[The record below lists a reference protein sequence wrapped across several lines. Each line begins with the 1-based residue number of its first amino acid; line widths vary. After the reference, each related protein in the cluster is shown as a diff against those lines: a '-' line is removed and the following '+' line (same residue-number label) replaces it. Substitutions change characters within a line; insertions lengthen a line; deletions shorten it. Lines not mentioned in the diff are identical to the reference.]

1 MLFFHLITLCAT
13 MLFTVSTSATEH
25 TLTISSWASP
35 SHSINSRLWPSF
47 IEKIEK
53 ATKGRVSAK
62 IVYNLASPSKQL
74 SLIATGGA
82 DIGWI
87 SHGYH
92 PHRFTAASLVELPGV
107 SGSAEAISVA
117 YWRAYERYL
126 YNQNE
131 YKSLKLLGL
140 MVDGPM
146 QLHSSKPVE
155 TLNDIKNL
163 RLRVSGDVSHTISTA
178 LGAKS
183 VHVPSSHI
191 KNTLDAKTLDGLLMS
206 LEGRRDFS
214 LNDKVPYVYEISGGF
229 SRSSFALIMN
239 TETFE
244 SLPADIRNI
253 LDETLFGEALSQLA
267 GQIWDQSDAIG
278 RAATQASEG
287 NKLTKAAQ
295 RDTVYFQ
302 TLARE
307 ERDRIIKKAAK
318 AGLDAKA
325 AVNFI
330 IAESQAYDEAN

>member
-1 MLFFHLITLCAT
+1 MLLFRLITLCVT
-13 MLFTVSTSATEH
+13 MLFTVSASAAEY
-25 TLTISSWASP
+25 TLNISSWASP

-62 IVYNLASPSKQL
+62 ITYHLASPPEQL
-74 SLIATGGA
+74 SLIEKGGA

-107 SGSAEAISVA
+107 AGNAEAMSVA
-117 YWRAYERYL
+117 YWRTYEKYL

-131 YKSLKLLGL
+131 YKNLKLLGL
-140 MVDGPM
+140 MVDGPV
-146 QLHSSKPVE
+146 QLHSRKPVE

-163 RLRVSGDVSHTISTA
+163 RLRISGDVSHTISTA

-183 VHVPSSHI
+183 VHVPASRI
-191 KNTLDAKTLDGLLMS
+191 KNTLDAKTLDGLLMP

-214 LNDKVPYVYEISGGF
+214 LNDKVPYVYEVSGGF
-229 SRSSFALIMN
+229 SRSSFALVMN

-244 SLPADIRNI
+244 NLPADIRNI
-253 LDETLFGEALSQLA
+253 LDKALFGEALSHLA

-287 NKLTKAAQ
+287 NKLTKAVQ
-295 RDTVYFQ
+295 RDAVYFQ
-302 TLARE
+302 TLARK
-307 ERDRIIKKAAK
+307 ERDRIIKKATQ
-318 AGLDAKA
+318 AGLNAKA
-325 AVNFI
+325 AVDFI